1 MSGFQRPL
9 RTFTATCSAGLAA
22 IALAFSGTA
31 TAAPITFNTAL
42 PVAEGEFVFRQQ
54 LRWLRSEDDPSGL
67 DREMEAFAA
76 ISVLGYGVN
85 SKLALFGVQSWTD
98 KSLELSLDGND
109 IERDNQGLGDFTAF
123 TRYILWQDDAPG
135 RTFRVA
141 GFGGLTAPTGEDD
154 ATDRFGRLPPPLQNG
169 SGAWDGFGGLVA
181 TWQTLEYQFDGQ
193 ISYRANGEAK
203 DFEVGDETRLD
214 LSWQQRLWPR
224 ELKGGVPGFLYGVL
238 ELNWLYQDK
247 NRLNG
252 QSDADSGGDT
262 LWLSPGV
269 QYVTKRWVLE
279 AVLQKPVSQNLNG
292 TALENDWIVTTSFR
306 MNF

>member
-1 MSGFQRPL
+1 MNECQRSL
-9 RTFTATCSAGLAA
+9 RTLIAACSTGLAA
-22 IALAFSGTA
+22 IALTYSVTA

-54 LRWLRSEDDPSGL
+54 LRWLRFGDDPSEL
-67 DREMEAFAA
+67 DREVEAFAA

-85 SKLALFGVQSWTD
+85 SKLALFGVQPWID
-98 KSLELSLDGND
+98 KSLELTLDGND
-109 IERDNQGLGDFTAF
+109 IKRDNKGLGDFTAF
-123 TRYILWQDDAPG
+123 ARYTLWQDDALG

-141 GFGGLTAPTGEDD
+141 GFGGLTAPTGDDD
-154 ATDRFGRLPPPLQNG
+154 ATDRFGRLPPSLQNG

-181 TWQTLEYQFDGQ
+181 TWQTLKYQLDGQ
-193 ISYRANGEAK
+193 ISYRANGEAN
-203 DFEVGDETRLD
+203 DFEAGDETRLD

-224 ELKGGVPGFLYGVL
+224 ELEGGVPGFLYGVL

-247 NRLNG
+247 HRIAG
-252 QSDADSGGDT
+252 QSDANSGGDT

-279 AVLQKPVSQNLNG
+279 AVVQKPISQNLNG

>member
-1 MSGFQRPL
+1 MSHLPCSSRRVPALMSAVLVAITLGYPS
-9 RTFTATCSAGLAA
+9 TAT
-22 IALAFSGTA
+22 T
-31 TAAPITFNTAL
+31 APITFNTAL

-54 LRWLRSEDDPSGL
+54 LRWLGSGDDPSGL

-85 SKLALFGVQSWTD
+85 SKLTLFCVQPWTD
-98 KSLELSLDGND
+98 KSLELTADGSA
-109 IERDNQGLGDFTAF
+109 IERNNQGLGDFTAF
-123 TRYILWQDDAPG
+123 SRYTLWQKDAPG
-135 RTFRVA
+135 RTFRLA

-154 ATDRFGRLPPPLQNG
+154 ASDRFGRLPPPLQNG

-181 TWQTLEYQFDGQ
+181 TWQTLDYQLDGQ
-193 ISYRANGEAK
+193 ISYRANGEAN
-203 DFEVGDETRLD
+203 EIEAGDETRLD

-224 ELKGGVPGFLYGVL
+224 ELEGGVPGFLYGVL

-247 NRLNG
+247 HRVDG
-252 QSDADSGGDT
+252 QRDDDSGGDT

-279 AVLQKPVSQNLNG
+279 AVVQKPVSQNLNG
-292 TALENDWIVTTSFR
+292 TALENDWIATTSFR